1 MKMDDSQ
8 IMVDIFGS
16 CVTRAIFLD
25 GKLEEKGCVD
35 PRIKI
40 NYFFD
45 KHPILSCVTP
55 VPNTEV
61 LNQNTIECIEKEELW
76 QKTEHNLRGI
86 KQELLKSTMPMIKES
101 VAKYFIF
108 DLYDFH
114 TNLMIYDNTMF
125 SPYKYEFFNT
135 KLYQKNK
142 SEFKKM
148 FFPLDLPIGIWYG
161 YVKLFFDEVIKKY
174 GRENVIMVRFKA
186 CSHYMSKEK
195 NVLPIPKNFL
205 NPWMAN
211 ARYNSQ
217 IKELED
223 RIISDYN
230 PIVIDISKYYIGDE
244 EYNSD
249 LQGAHYSVEYYNES
263 FKIMKKILLEDGDKC
278 ARERNYTLISYKG
291 IANILKKDM
300 SQEEFYAMWN
310 IIESPIK
317 EVVDLSVL
325 ERIAMFSDEFIVKNR
340 TLIADIYGLA
350 DKLSYI
356 LDNDLFSKNEKNYI
370 FNYEFEQKFIKPL
383 DANMQT
389 ILRDTFGIED
399 MELILHGED
408 TIYYSF
414 ESIFDKFLILF
425 ENENIMWID
434 YLKQAEKLQPRN
446 REVINYLLC
455 YAEAIEDDALILEY
469 QHKLNVVE
477 Y

>member
-114 TNLMIYDNTMF
+114 TNLMVYDNTMF
-125 SPYKYEFFNT
+125 SPY
-135 KLYQKNK
+135 
-142 SEFKKM
+142 
-148 FFPLDLPIGIWYG
+148 
-161 YVKLFFDEVIKKY
+161 
-174 GRENVIMVRFKA
+174 
-186 CSHYMSKEK
+186 
-195 NVLPIPKNFL
+195 
-205 NPWMAN
+205 
-211 ARYNSQ
+211 
-217 IKELED
+217 EL
-223 RIISDYN
+223 
-230 PIVIDISKYYIGDE
+230 
-244 EYNSD
+244 
-249 LQGAHYSVEYYNES
+249 
-263 FKIMKKILLEDGDKC
+263 
-278 ARERNYTLISYKG
+278 
-291 IANILKKDM
+291 
-300 SQEEFYAMWN
+300 
-310 IIESPIK
+310 
-317 EVVDLSVL
+317 
-325 ERIAMFSDEFIVKNR
+325 
-340 TLIADIYGLA
+340 
-350 DKLSYI
+350 
-356 LDNDLFSKNEKNYI
+356 
-370 FNYEFEQKFIKPL
+370 
-383 DANMQT
+383 
-389 ILRDTFGIED
+389 
-399 MELILHGED
+399 
-408 TIYYSF
+408 YYSF